1 MALMP
6 ELEKHVRA
14 VRSFNRFY
22 TRKIGLLSEGHL
34 NSPFSLTEVRV
45 LYELVH
51 RRSPVAAEI
60 AKDLGL
66 DAGYLSR
73 ILLRFCKRGL
83 VGRTRSAGDRRQSHL
98 ALTRKG
104 QGVFRPLDRSASQ
117 AVAALLKQLSRG
129 EQASVVK
136 AMAAITRILGG
147 PVERGPGIV
156 LRPHRPGDIGWV
168 VNRHGVLYARE
179 QGWDERFEAV
189 VAQIAAAFIHNF
201 KPDHERCWIAERSG
215 EIVGSVFLV
224 RESDEVARLRLLLVE
239 PEARGLGIGKRLV
252 DECIR
257 FARGVGYGKIVLLTE
272 STLKAAQHIY
282 QQAGFGLAREAR
294 HSEFGFPVVGQH
306 WELDLEPQ
314 RCRNS
319 SV

>member
-1 MALMP
+1 
-6 ELEKHVRA
+6 
-14 VRSFNRFY
+14 
-22 TRKIGLLSEGHL
+22 
-34 NSPFSLTEVRV
+34 
-45 LYELVH
+45 
-51 RRSPVAAEI
+51 
-60 AKDLGL
+60 
-66 DAGYLSR
+66 
-73 ILLRFCKRGL
+73 
-83 VGRTRSAGDRRQSHL
+83 
-98 ALTRKG
+98 
-104 QGVFRPLDRSASQ
+104 
-117 AVAALLKQLSRG
+117 
-129 EQASVVK
+129 
-136 AMAAITRILGG
+136 MAAITRILGG
-147 PVERGPGIV
+147 SAKRGPAIV

-189 VAQIAAAFIHNF
+189 VAQITAAFFHIF

-215 EIVGSVFLV
+215 QKVGSVFLV

-257 FARGVGYGKIVLLTE
+257 FARRAGYRKVVLLTE

-282 QQAGFGLAREAR
+282 QQAGFGLVREAQ